1 MKFAE
6 PKIVGIVN
14 LTEDSFSDGGRYLE
28 FDRALEHALK
38 LAADGADIVELGP
51 SSSNPD
57 AREVSPDEERR
68 RIEPLLAEL
77 AARRVAISVDS
88 FQPETQRYCARRGG
102 AGEIAML
109 NDVEGFPN
117 PAVYADLARAACKLV
132 VMHSTQG
139 RARPARSPADPRAV
153 VAGIYRFF
161 EQRLSALE
169 SAGIDRSRV
178 ILDPG
183 MGYFLASNVEPSAM
197 VLREIPKLKQCFNL
211 PVMVSVSRKSFL
223 GTITGRAVGE
233 RGAATLAAELFAAR
247 QGADYVRT
255 HDVAALRDGLKVLAA
270 LTDDSV

>member
-57 AREVSPDEERR
+57 AREVSPDEELR
-68 RIEPLLAEL
+68 RIDPLLARL
-77 AARRVAISVDS
+77 AAHRIAISVDA
-88 FQPETQRYCARRGG
+88 FQLQTQRYCARHP
-102 AGEIAML
+102 EVAML

-117 PAVYADLARAACKLV
+117 PALYPDLARAACKLV

-153 VAGIYRFF
+153 VAGVYRFF
-161 EQRLSALE
+161 ERRLSALE
-169 SAGIDRSRV
+169 SGGIDRSRV

-255 HDVAALRDGLKVLAA
+255 HDVAALRDAFKVL
-270 LTDDSV
+270 SVLIDGPD

>member
-1 MKFAE
+1 VKFAE

-14 LTEDSFSDGGRYLE
+14 VTADSFSDGGRYLE

-57 AREVSPDEERR
+57 ASEVSFDEELR
-68 RIEPLLAEL
+68 RIEPLLAKL
-77 AARRVAISVDS
+77 AERRIAISVDT
-88 FQPETQRYCARRGG
+88 FQPATQRYCARRPDV
-102 AGEIAML
+102 ALI
-109 NDVEGFPN
+109 NDVEGFAN
-117 PAVYADLARAACKLV
+117 PAVYPDLARAACKLV
-132 VMHSTQG
+132 VMHSVQG
-139 RARPARSPADPRAV
+139 RARPARSDADPRAV

-183 MGYFLASNVEPSAM
+183 MGYFLAGNAEPSLM
-197 VLREIPKLKQCFNL
+197 VLREIPKLKLYFNL
-211 PVMVSVSRKSFL
+211 PLMVSVSRKSFL
-223 GTITGRAVGE
+223 GTITGRAVTE

-270 LTDDSV
+270 LANDSV

>member
-1 MKFAE
+1 MKL

-38 LAADGADIVELGP
+38 LANDGADIVELGP

-57 AREVSPDEERR
+57 AREVSPDEELR
-68 RIEPLLAEL
+68 RIEPLLAAL
-77 AARRVAISVDS
+77 AARRIAIAVDS
-88 FQPETQRYCARRGG
+88 FQLETQRYCARRSG
-102 AGEIAML
+102 AGEIALL

-117 PAVYADLARAACKLV
+117 PAVYPDLARAACKLV

-139 RARPARSPADPRAV
+139 RARPARAPADPRTV
-153 VAGIYRFF
+153 IDGIYRFF
-161 EQRLSALE
+161 RERLGALE
-169 SAGIDRSRV
+169 AAGIDRNRV

-183 MGYFLASNVEPSAM
+183 MGYFLASNAEASVMA
-197 VLREIPKLKQCFNL
+197 LREIPKLKQCFNL

-233 RGAATLAAELFAAR
+233 RDAATLAAELFAAR
-247 QGADYVRT
+247 EGADYIRT
-255 HDVAALRDGLKVLAA
+255 HDAAPLRDGLKVLAGLA
-270 LTDDSV
+270 G